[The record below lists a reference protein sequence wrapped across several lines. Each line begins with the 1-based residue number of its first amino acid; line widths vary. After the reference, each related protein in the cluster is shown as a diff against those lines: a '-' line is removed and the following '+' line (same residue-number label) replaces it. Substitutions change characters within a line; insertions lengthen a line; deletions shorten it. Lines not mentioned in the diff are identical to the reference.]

1 MLYATPTKKLKL
13 VPSKARP
20 FVLTWFLTTTL
31 ATLSRTSIRSIPCGT
46 LHRTWSPMHCE
57 RVSTSVSS
65 LLFSECYRHLISSHL
80 HVASPCTMLCSY
92 LHLHRS
98 RVKLVV
104 SNAWERKM
112 ECVRSNSTNVDRR
125 HGGHLRRRKQ
135 LLRHRSSG
143 DFRAGGRLRVG
154 RGSRMLLRVQK
165 SQSQGGKSRFE
176 MLAAGSVGTKQ
187 SQWFPTNVQNFVSAG
202 HAAKLSR

>member
-1 MLYATPTKKLKL
+1 MLYATPTKNAKSL
-13 VPSKARP
+13 PSKARP
-20 FVLTWFLTTTL
+20 FVLTLFLT
-31 ATLSRTSIRSIPCGT
+31 ATLSTSSRTSIRTIPCGT
-46 LHRTWSPMHCE
+46 LHRTRSPMHCE

-65 LLFSECYRHLISSHL
+65 SLHLHHVIAISSHVL
-80 HVASPCTMLCSY
+80 HVAWLCTMLFSY

-104 SNAWERKM
+104 SNAWER
-112 ECVRSNSTNVDRR
+112 ELERVRSNSTNVDRR

-165 SQSQGGKSRFE
+165 SQSQGGKSRLE